1 MNRTMSRFVE
11 IQSISDTGTA
21 LVKFRDEKSAVK
33 ALIRINNM
41 EIKGKK
47 YTSNKIHYYS
57 YRAFSGQNKKRV
69 FHALC
74 DKDGN
79 NVIDVN
85 LSMFRN
91 IIARAIICD
100 LNIAR

>member
-11 IQSISDTGTA
+11 IQSISDAGTA

-57 YRAFSGQNKKRV
+57 YRAFSGQNKIVYSTRFV
-69 FHALC
+69 T
-74 DKDGN
+74 
-79 NVIDVN
+79 
-85 LSMFRN
+85 RT
-91 IIARAIICD
+91 AIM
-100 LNIAR
+100 LLM